1 MPTPTIKLSSG
12 YDMPMLGLGTW
23 QSAPGQVAKAVEM
36 AVKAGY
42 RLIDC
47 AYLYENQVEIG
58 EALKKLFAT
67 GVKRED
73 LFITSK
79 VWNTFHSAAGCK
91 KNVDEILKELQL
103 NYVDL
108 MLIHWPHGYQE
119 GDGLFP
125 KKEGSDKTA
134 YSDEDYLTTWKS
146 LEECVKEGKIRSI
159 GLANFNHKQI
169 ERLLANCTIKP
180 ALLQVE
186 CHPYFQQKKLRAFCN
201 ERGIVVNAYSSL
213 ANPGSAYFRKE
224 DDPNVLTDPVMK
236 KIAEAHKKN
245 LLALALLKIN
255 QKVMQNKNFLE
266 IIRENADLFDF
277 QLIDGEMKAIDGMD
291 RGWRILHLDSDADH
305 PLYPFSEEY

>member
-125 KKEGSDKTA
+125 KVKSFQQRHAKSSGACAHGKSGDGSP
-134 YSDEDYLTTWKS
+134 S
-146 LEECVKEGKIRSI
+146 
-159 GLANFNHKQI
+159 
-169 ERLLANCTIKP
+169 
-180 ALLQVE
+180 ALLRRRSTSGLSEACE
-186 CHPYFQQKKLRAFCN
+186 CDNDLRETGA
-201 ERGIVVNAYSSL
+201 
-213 ANPGSAYFRKE
+213 
-224 DDPNVLTDPVMK
+224 
-236 KIAEAHKKN
+236 
-245 LLALALLKIN
+245 ALL
-255 QKVMQNKNFLE
+255 
-266 IIRENADLFDF
+266 
-277 QLIDGEMKAIDGMD
+277 
-291 RGWRILHLDSDADH
+291 
-305 PLYPFSEEY
+305 

>member
-1 MPTPTIKLSSG
+1 
-12 YDMPMLGLGTW
+12 MLF
-23 QSAPGQVAKAVEM
+23 Q
-36 AVKAGY
+36 
-42 RLIDC
+42 
-47 AYLYENQVEIG
+47 
-58 EALKKLFAT
+58 
-67 GVKRED
+67 
-73 LFITSK
+73 
-79 VWNTFHSAAGCK
+79 
-91 KNVDEILKELQL
+91 
-103 NYVDL
+103 
-108 MLIHWPHGYQE
+108 
-119 GDGLFP
+119 
-125 KKEGSDKTA
+125 KEGSDKTA

-236 KIAEAHKKN
+236 KIAEAHKKSTAQV
-245 LLALALLKIN
+245 ALRWAV
-255 QKVMQNKNFLE
+255 QQNIIVIPKSTRE
-266 IIRENADLFDF
+266 QIIRENADLFDF